1 MIPRS
6 ETIFPSLSDAP
17 PLPCAFDAARG
28 IAEPWDKP
36 TGTAERLPATG
47 DERAPEM
54 RAGLASVEE
63 ARNRLR
69 GEAVQ
74 R

>member
-6 ETIFPSLSDAP
+6 ETIFPSLSAAP

-47 DERAPEM
+47 DERAP
-54 RAGLASVEE
+54 GLASVEE